1 MHLWWSVSLT
11 MTQMSG
17 TKLHSIQYHLSVSFV
32 LYIYRVSFSRLFYRN
47 GNRTILWERQ
57 KHPSREWTWYTLIF
71 VQKYPR
77 RLYTVPTKTA
87 LFFSLVIK
95 QFECETKGSMKFI
108 IVGLLFGA
116 SSWIADPFSLIAFHY
131 FWQFRFECA

>member
-1 MHLWWSVSLT
+1 MMISIIDDDLNEWHKVYIVFSIISPSL
-11 MTQMSG
+11 
-17 TKLHSIQYHLSVSFV
+17 
-32 LYIYRVSFSRLFYRN
+32 LYYISTVFSFSRLFYRN

-77 RLYTVPTKTA
+77 RLYTVPTTTA

-131 FWQFRFECA
+131 FWQFRFKCA